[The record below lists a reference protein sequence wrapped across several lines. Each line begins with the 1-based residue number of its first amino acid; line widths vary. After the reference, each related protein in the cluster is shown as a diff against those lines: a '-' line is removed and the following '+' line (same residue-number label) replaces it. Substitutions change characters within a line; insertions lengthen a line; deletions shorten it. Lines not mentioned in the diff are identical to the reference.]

1 MAKNTQISNH
11 SSSTRRRVEKLLVRT
26 MNKNQRPVIG
36 IPVRSVTGKP
46 SVQEPIVPYSRSA
59 QFGTSH
65 LKPKRLGPIIDLMNK
80 FRRKADN
87 LAKGI
92 RDHVSLGPGVSET
105 VKGKL
110 KLGTRIL
117 QAGGIESVFKKSFT
131 IVEEEKLVKAF
142 QCHLSTTAG
151 PIPGLLFISTE
162 KIAFLSER
170 SLIFRSPKGNITRI
184 PYKVLIPL
192 RRIKGVNPSENSSNP
207 NHKYI
212 QIETIDDFEFW
223 FMGFVCYQR
232 SFKNLQQAVS
242 ESQMNFMQ

>member
-1 MAKNTQISNH
+1 MKQ
-11 SSSTRRRVEKLLVRT
+11 SSG
-26 MNKNQRPVIG
+26 PVIG
-36 IPVRSVTGKP
+36 IPVTSATGKP
-46 SVQEPIVPYSRSA
+46 SVHEPIVAYGRSA
-59 QFGTSH
+59 QFGESH
-65 LKPKRLGPIIDLMNK
+65 LKQSNHKISLQIAEGLELIIHLINK

-92 RDHVSLGPGVSET
+92 RDHVSLGPGVTET

-117 QAGGIESVFKKSFT
+117 QAGGIERVFKKSFS
-131 IVEEEKLVKAF
+131 IVEDERLEKAF

-170 SLIFRSPKGNITRI
+170 SLIIQSPKGNVTRI

-192 RRIKGVNPSENSSNP
+192 RRIKCVNPSENSSKP
-207 NHKYI
+207 NQKYI
-212 QIETIDDFEFW
+212 QIETTDNFEFW
-223 FMGFVCYQR
+223 FMGFVRYQR
-232 SFKNLQQAVS
+232 SFENLQQAIS
-242 ESQMNFMQ
+242 ESQMSFMQ